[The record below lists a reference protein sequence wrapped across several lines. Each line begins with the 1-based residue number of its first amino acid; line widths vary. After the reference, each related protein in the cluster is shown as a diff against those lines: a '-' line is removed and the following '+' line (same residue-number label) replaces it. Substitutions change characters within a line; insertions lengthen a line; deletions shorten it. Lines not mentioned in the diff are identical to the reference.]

1 MFLNLNNRTNDYD
14 QYLFFS
20 VFFFD
25 NLQSYKIC
33 DDSANSSLISM
44 NNYNFLFFFLCEQM
58 SYKKCYV
65 I

>member
-1 MFLNLNNRTNDYD
+1 MINIYFF
-14 QYLFFS
+14 LFF
-20 VFFFD
+20 FY